1 MVSKKKIIAVK
12 GSGIIAYLCSLML
25 TKCGNDVVHIVKGI
39 PKKNDMF
46 FAITPNSV
54 AWLKKLGFPSTFFR
68 QLQKINQIYLDA
80 ELCNEKVIFNAD
92 EFFIDGL
99 AFMA

>member
-54 AWLKKLGFPSTFFR
+54 EWLKKLGFPPKFFNE
-68 QLQKINQIYLDA
+68 LQKINQIHLDA
-80 ELCNEKVIFNAD
+80 EILKERLSVISPS
-92 EFFIDGL
+92 IRS
-99 AFMA
+99 